1 MLLLSR
7 AAILTLAIVG
17 TMTSWKYLG
26 PGTPSPTAA
35 IRHSAIFNASH
46 LAHIKQRYDIEGELD
61 YFTRIVRF
69 RRIHDLQRK
78 SLTIVPQALL
88 NPTMTPIDSTRQTDG
103 DIVDAVGNGPLK
115 FEVPLSGLPS
125 TVNASQLM
133 FGISTTFQR
142 LNESNGDI
150 ISDWK
155 YWLTDGYGASNGAK
169 LLLLLWDASE
179 AELQDARTLLDD
191 AGIDANVD
199 RSKDRDM
206 AVRYINLIPLLYQQ
220 VDSRNTKWLILCDDD
235 TFFPS
240 MHGLNEK
247 LDSFDYS
254 KQLYIGTLSEDI
266 EALERHGS
274 QAFGGAGVILSL
286 PMAKTITQSI
296 RSCSSASKLEE
307 AGWQGDKL
315 LHNCIYDNSNT
326 RLVLLPDLWQLDFRG
341 DASGFY
347 EWGHKPLSL
356 HHYRGGGWHKAR
368 PLQFSKIAHIC
379 GEDCILQRFLTNDN
393 FIISGHSIAYYPL
406 GIVFDTSLVER
417 TFEPLWERGWNFDYV
432 FGPQRPALKDSGQKI
447 SWEIQGSE
455 VRPDGSVLQTYLRR
469 KDHIRWTANDQRRGD
484 HDSVIELIWVSGD
497 ATSK

>member
-1 MLLLSR
+1 MLLVLGV
-7 AAILTLAIVG
+7 AILTLAIVG
-17 TMTSWKYLG
+17 SMTNWKYLG
-26 PGTPSPTAA
+26 PGTLSQTIA
-35 IRHSAIFNASH
+35 IKHSTMLNASH

-61 YFTRIVRF
+61 YFTRIISF
-69 RRIHDLQRK
+69 RRIHDLERK
-78 SLTIVPQALL
+78 SLTTVPQALL
-88 NPTMTPIDSTRQTDG
+88 NPSMTPINLPRQRIG
-103 DIVDAVGNGPLK
+103 DTAYAISNEPLE

-125 TVNASQLM
+125 TVNASQLI

-142 LNESNGDI
+142 LNESNEEVI
-150 ISDWK
+150 NDWK

-169 LLLLLWDASE
+169 LFLLLWNASE
-179 AELQDARTLLDD
+179 AELHDARTLLDD

-199 RSKDRDM
+199 CSKDQDM
-206 AVRYINLIPLLYQQ
+206 AVRYINLVPHLYHR

-240 MHGLNEK
+240 MHGLIEK
-247 LDSFDYS
+247 LDSFDHS

-286 PMAKTITQSI
+286 QMAKTITQSI
-296 RSCSSASKLEE
+296 GSCSSVSKLEE
-307 AGWQGDKL
+307 SGWQGDKL
-315 LHNCIYDNSNT
+315 LHNCIYHNSNT

-356 HHYRGGGWHKAR
+356 HHYRGSGWHKAR

-379 GEDCILQRFLTNDN
+379 GEDCILQRFLTTDN

-406 GIVFDTSLVER
+406 GILFDTSLVER
-417 TFEPLWERGWNFDYV
+417 TFEPLWEKGWNFDYT
-432 FGPQRPALKDSGQKI
+432 FGPQRPALRDSGQKI
-447 SWEIQGSE
+447 SWEIQASE
-455 VRPDGSVLQTYLRR
+455 LRPDGSVLQTYLRR
-469 KDHIRWTANDQRRGD
+469 KDHIRWTASDQRRGD
-484 HDSVIELIWVSGD
+484 HDSIIELIWVSGD
-497 ATSK
+497 ATP